1 MHTNSHGMYI
11 LRTPRADKEV
21 GVGENDFQKW
31 AWQQIIVG
39 SGRGLYPDLLTEPVH
54 SP

>member
-1 MHTNSHGMYI
+1 M
-11 LRTPRADKEV
+11 A
-21 GVGENDFQKW
+21 ENDYWKW

-39 SGRGLYPDLLTEPVH
+39 SGRGLYPDLLSEPVY